1 MSQLLGNVSGADVYL
16 IISLVIFMLV
26 FVMATIYM
34 LVIPKQTLKTISEI
48 PLNDEDYEEE

>member
-34 LVIPKQTLKTISEI
+34 LLIPKQTLKTISEI